1 MKILILG
8 AGQVGGT
15 LAENLAN
22 EANDITVVDSD
33 SARLRELQ
41 DRLDIRTMHGHAS
54 YPTNLQDAGAEDA
67 DMIIA
72 VTNSD
77 ETNMVACQVSKILY
91 KTPTTIC
98 RVRANAYLS
107 RKELFYN
114 KDMTKELDR
123 LRGFPVDVTI
133 SPEQLVTRHIRRLI
147 EYPGAL
153 QVLEFSKGL
162 ARLVAIRATQGG
174 PLVGHELSYLRT
186 HMPRI
191 DTRVAAIFRKDRA
204 IMPHGDTIIE
214 DGDEVFF
221 IAATD
226 HIRSVMS
233 ELQPLEKPYKRIF
246 ICGGGNIGFRLA
258 TDLEDRFQ
266 VKILERGHERCVML
280 SERLKKT
287 VVLEGSAADKDIL
300 LEENI
305 ENTDV
310 FCAVTNDDEANIMA
324 SLLAKRL
331 GVRKVLT
338 LINNPDY
345 VDLIQGGDIDVAISP
360 QQTTIGSLLT
370 HVRRGDVVNVHSLR
384 RGAAEAIEAI
394 AHGDHRSSKVVG
406 KRLDEINLPP
416 GTTIGAIVRHNDV
429 LIAHDHL
436 RVQPDDHV
444 ILFLVDKSRIR
455 EVEKL
460 FQVGLTFF

>member
-15 LAENLAN
+15 LAENLAS
-22 EANDITVVDSD
+22 EANDITVIDTD
-33 SARLRELQ
+33 AARLRELQ
-41 DRLDIRTMHGHAS
+41 DRLDIRTVQGMAS
-54 YPTNLQDAGAEDA
+54 YPTVLSQANAEDA
-67 DMIIA
+67 DMLIA

-77 ETNMVACQVSKILY
+77 ETNMVACQIANILY
-91 KTPTTIC
+91 NTPTKIS
-98 RVRANAYLS
+98 RVRASAYLS
-107 RKELFYN
+107 NNKLFGKEG
-114 KDMTKELDR
+114 
-123 LRGFPVDVTI
+123 GFPIDVMI
-133 SPEQLVTRHIRRLI
+133 SPEHLVTRHITRLI

-162 ARLVAIRATQGG
+162 VRLVAIRATEGG
-174 PLVGHELSYLRT
+174 PLVGRELSYLRT
-186 HMPRI
+186 HMPKVE
-191 DTRVAAIFRKDRA
+191 TRVAAIFRKDRA
-204 IMPHGDTIIE
+204 IMPRGDTILE

-221 IAATD
+221 IAGTD

-233 ELQPLEKPYKRIF
+233 ELQPLVKNYKRIF
-246 ICGGGNIGFRLA
+246 ICGGGNIGQRLA
-258 TDLEDRFQ
+258 HTLENRFQ
-266 VKILERGHERCVML
+266 VKLLERNHERCVLL
-280 SERLKKT
+280 SENLRKT
-287 VVLEGSAADKDIL
+287 VVLEGNAADKDIL

-305 ENTDV
+305 ESTDV

-331 GVRKVLT
+331 GARKVFT

-345 VDLIQGGDIDVAISP
+345 VDLIQGGEIDVAISP

-394 AHGDHRSSKVVG
+394 AHGDHKSSKVIG
-406 KRLDEINLPP
+406 RRLDEINLPQ
-416 GTTIGAIVRHNDV
+416 GATIGAIVRHNEV

-444 ILFLVDKSRIR
+444 ILFLVDKSRVR

-460 FQVGLTFF
+460 FAVGLTFF

>member
-1 MKILILG
+1 MKIIILG

-22 EANDITVVDSD
+22 EANDITVIDSD
-33 SARLRELQ
+33 GQRLRELQ
-41 DRLDIRTMHGHAS
+41 DRLDIRTVQGRGS
-54 YPTNLQDAGAEDA
+54 YPTVLRQAGAEDA
-67 DMIIA
+67 DMLIA
-72 VTNSD
+72 VTSSD
-77 ETNMVACQVSKILY
+77 EVNMVACQVAYSLFR
-91 KTPTTIC
+91 TPTKIS
-98 RVRANAYLS
+98 RVRANAYLA
-107 RKELFYN
+107 RRELF
-114 KDMTKELDR
+114 DES
-123 LRGFPVDVTI
+123 GFPVDVLI
-133 SPEQLVTRHIRRLI
+133 SPEQVVTEHITRLI

-162 ARLVAIRATQGG
+162 VRLVAIRATKGG
-174 PLVGHELSYLRT
+174 PLVGHELSFLRS
-186 HMPRI
+186 HMPKT
-191 DTRVAAIFRKDRA
+191 DTRVAAIFRKDRP
-204 IMPHGDTIIE
+204 IIPQGDTVIE

-221 IAATD
+221 IAGTD
-226 HIRSVMS
+226 HIRKVMS
-233 ELQPLEKPYKRIF
+233 ELQPLERPYKKIF
-246 ICGGGNIGFRLA
+246 ICGGGNIGQRLA
-258 TDLEDRFQ
+258 RTLEGRYQ
-266 VKILERGHERCVML
+266 VKLLERDRERCVML
-280 SERLKKT
+280 SESLRKT
-287 VVLEGSAADKDIL
+287 IVLEGNAANKDIL

-305 ENTDV
+305 EKTDV

-331 GVRKVLT
+331 GARKVLT

-345 VDLIQGGDIDVAISP
+345 VDLIQGGEIDVAISP

-370 HVRRGDVVNVHSLR
+370 HVRKGDVVNVHALR

-406 KRLDEINLPP
+406 KRLDEIQLPE
-416 GTTIGAIVRHNDV
+416 GTTIGAIVRHNEV
-429 LIAHDHL
+429 LIAHDHI

-455 EVEKL
+455 DVERL

>member
-15 LAENLAN
+15 LAENLAS
-22 EANDITVVDSD
+22 EANDITVVDTD
-33 SARLRELQ
+33 AVRLRELQ
-41 DRLDIRTMHGHAS
+41 DRLDIRTVQGKAS
-54 YPTNLQDAGAEDA
+54 YPTVLDQADADDA
-67 DMIIA
+67 DMLIA

-77 ETNMVACQVSKILY
+77 ETNMVACQIAAILY
-91 KTPTTIC
+91 STPTKIS
-98 RVRANAYLS
+98 RVRASAYISNHKLFG
-107 RKELFYN
+107 KEG
-114 KDMTKELDR
+114 
-123 LRGFPVDVTI
+123 GFPIDVMI
-133 SPEQLVTRHIRRLI
+133 SPEHLVTRHITRLV

-162 ARLVAIRATQGG
+162 VKLVAIRATEGG
-174 PLVGHELSYLRT
+174 PLVGRELSYLRT

-191 DTRVAAIFRKDRA
+191 ETRVAAIFRKDRA
-204 IMPHGDTIIE
+204 IMPHGDTVLE

-221 IAATD
+221 IAGAN

-233 ELQPLEKPYKRIF
+233 ELQPLVKNYKRVF
-246 ICGGGNIGFRLA
+246 ICGGGNIGQRLA
-258 TDLEDRFQ
+258 HTLENRYQ
-266 VKILERGHERCVML
+266 VKLLERNHERCVLL
-280 SERLKKT
+280 SENLRKT
-287 VVLEGSAADKDIL
+287 VVLEGNAADKDIL

-331 GVRKVLT
+331 GARKVFT

-345 VDLIQGGDIDVAISP
+345 VDLIQGGEIDVAISP

-394 AHGDHRSSKVVG
+394 AHGDQKSSKVVG
-406 KRLDEINLPP
+406 RRLDEINLPQ
-416 GTTIGAIVRHNDV
+416 GTTIGAIVRHNEV
-429 LIAHDHL
+429 LIAHNRL
-436 RVQPDDHV
+436 RIQPDDHV
-444 ILFLVDKSRIR
+444 ILFLVDKSRVR

-460 FQVGLTFF
+460 FSVGLTFF

>member
-22 EANDITVVDSD
+22 EANDITVVDND

-41 DRLDIRTMHGHAS
+41 DRLDIRTMHGRAS
-54 YPTNLQDAGAEDA
+54 YPTVLRQAGAEDA

-77 ETNMVACQVSKILY
+77 ETNMVACQVSKLLY

-98 RVRANAYLS
+98 RVRAGAYLA
-107 RKELFYN
+107 KPELFAN
-114 KDMTKELDR
+114 KDSDSPG
-123 LRGFPVDVTI
+123 GFPIDVLI
-133 SPEQLVTRHIRRLI
+133 SPEHLVTKHITRLI
-147 EYPGAL
+147 ENPGAL
-153 QVLEFSKGL
+153 QVLEFSEGL
-162 ARLVAIRATQGG
+162 TRLVALRATRGG
-174 PLVGHELSYLRT
+174 PLVGHELSYLRS
-186 HMPRI
+186 HMPKI
-191 DTRVAAIFRKDRA
+191 ETRVAAIFRKDRA
-204 IMPHGDTIIE
+204 IMPEGNTVIE

-221 IAATD
+221 IAAGD
-226 HIRSVMS
+226 HIKSVMS
-233 ELQPLEKPYKRIF
+233 ELQPLVKPYKRIF
-246 ICGGGNIGFRLA
+246 ICGGGNIGQRLA
-258 TDLEDRFQ
+258 HTLENRFQ
-266 VKILERGHERCVML
+266 VKLLERNHERCVML
-280 SERLKKT
+280 SENLRKT
-287 VVLEGSAADKDIL
+287 VVLEGNAANKDIL

-305 ENTDV
+305 ENIDV

-331 GVRKVLT
+331 GARKVLT

-406 KRLDEINLPP
+406 RRLDEINLPE
-416 GTTIGAIVRHNDV
+416 GTTIGAIVRRSEV

-436 RVQPDDHV
+436 RIQPDDHV
-444 ILFLVDKSRIR
+444 ILFLVDKTRVR

>member
-1 MKILILG
+1 MKIIILG

-22 EANDITVVDSD
+22 EANDITVIDSD
-33 SARLRELQ
+33 SSRLRELQ
-41 DRLDIRTMHGHAS
+41 DRLDIRTVQGRGS
-54 YPTNLQDAGAEDA
+54 YPSVLRQAGAEDA
-67 DMIIA
+67 DMLIA

-77 ETNMVACQVSKILY
+77 ETNMVACQVAYSLF
-91 KTPTTIC
+91 KTPTKIS
-98 RVRANAYLS
+98 RVRANAYLA
-107 RKELFYN
+107 RKELFST
-114 KDMTKELDR
+114 D
-123 LRGFPVDVTI
+123 GFPIDVLI
-133 SPEQLVTRHIRRLI
+133 SPEQVVTRHITRLI

-162 ARLVAIRATQGG
+162 ARLVAIQATKGG
-174 PLVGHELSYLRT
+174 PLVGHELSHLRT
-186 HMPRI
+186 HMPKI
-191 DTRVAAIFRKDRA
+191 DTRVAAIFRKDRP
-204 IMPHGDTIIE
+204 IIPQGDTVIE

-221 IAATD
+221 IAGTD

-246 ICGGGNIGFRLA
+246 ICGGGNIGQRLA
-258 TDLEDRFQ
+258 HNLENRYQ
-266 VKILERGHERCVML
+266 VKLIERNRDRCVML
-280 SERLKKT
+280 SENLRKT
-287 VVLEGSAADKDIL
+287 IVLQGNAANKDLL

-305 ENTDV
+305 ESTDV

-345 VDLIQGGDIDVAISP
+345 VDLIQGGEIDVAISP

-406 KRLDEINLPP
+406 KRLDEIPLPE
-416 GTTIGAIVRHNDV
+416 GTTIGAIVRHNEV

-455 EVEKL
+455 DVERL

>member
-1 MKILILG
+1 MKIIILG

-22 EANDITVVDSD
+22 EANDITVIDSD
-33 SARLRELQ
+33 GQRLRELQ
-41 DRLDIRTMHGHAS
+41 DRLDIRTVQGRGS
-54 YPTNLQDAGAEDA
+54 YPTILRQAGAEDA
-67 DMIIA
+67 DMLIA

-77 ETNMVACQVSKILY
+77 ETNMVACQVAYSLF
-91 KTPTTIC
+91 KTPTKIS
-98 RVRANAYLS
+98 RVRANAYLA
-107 RKELFYN
+107 RKELFG
-114 KDMTKELDR
+114 DS
-123 LRGFPVDVTI
+123 GFPVDVLI
-133 SPEQLVTRHIRRLI
+133 SPEQVVTEHITQLI

-162 ARLVAIRATQGG
+162 VRLVAIRATKGG
-174 PLVGHELSYLRT
+174 PLVGHELAFLRS
-186 HMPRI
+186 HMPKT
-191 DTRVAAIFRKDRA
+191 DTRVAAIFRKDRP
-204 IMPHGDTIIE
+204 IIPQGDTVIE

-221 IAATD
+221 IAGTD
-226 HIRSVMS
+226 HIRKVMS
-233 ELQPLEKPYKRIF
+233 ELQPLEKPYKRVF
-246 ICGGGNIGFRLA
+246 ICGGGNIGQRLA
-258 TDLEDRFQ
+258 RTLEDRYQ
-266 VKILERGHERCVML
+266 VKLLERDRERCVML
-280 SERLKKT
+280 SESLRKT
-287 VVLEGSAADKDIL
+287 IVLEGNAANKDIL

-305 ENTDV
+305 ERIDV

-331 GVRKVLT
+331 GARKVLT

-345 VDLIQGGDIDVAISP
+345 VDLIQGGEIDVAISP

-370 HVRRGDVVNVHSLR
+370 HVRKGDVVNVHALR

-406 KRLDEINLPP
+406 KRLDEIQLPE
-416 GTTIGAIVRHNDV
+416 GTTIGAIVRHNEV
-429 LIAHDHL
+429 LIAHDHI

-455 EVEKL
+455 DVERL

>member
-1 MKILILG
+1 MKIIILG

-22 EANDITVVDSD
+22 EANDITIIDSD
-33 SARLRELQ
+33 GTRLRELQ
-41 DRLDIRTMHGHAS
+41 DRLDIRTVQGRGS
-54 YPTNLQDAGAEDA
+54 YPSVLRQAGAEDA
-67 DMIIA
+67 DMLIA

-77 ETNMVACQVSKILY
+77 ETNMVACQVAYTLF
-91 KTPTTIC
+91 KTPTKIS
-98 RVRANAYLS
+98 RVRANAYLA
-107 RKELFYN
+107 RKELFGS
-114 KDMTKELDR
+114 D
-123 LRGFPVDVTI
+123 GFPVDVLI
-133 SPEQLVTRHIRRLI
+133 SPEQVVTRHITRLI

-162 ARLVAIRATQGG
+162 ARLVAIQATKGG

-186 HMPRI
+186 HMPKI
-191 DTRVAAIFRKDRA
+191 DTRVAAIFRKDRP
-204 IMPHGDTIIE
+204 IIPQGDTVIE

-221 IAATD
+221 IAGTD

-246 ICGGGNIGFRLA
+246 ICGGGNIGQRLA
-258 TDLEDRFQ
+258 HNLENRYQ
-266 VKILERGHERCVML
+266 VKLIERNRDRCVML
-280 SERLKKT
+280 SENLRKT
-287 VVLEGSAADKDIL
+287 IVLQGNAANKDLL

-305 ENTDV
+305 ESTDV

-345 VDLIQGGDIDVAISP
+345 VDLIQGGEIDVAISP

-406 KRLDEINLPP
+406 KRLDEITLPE
-416 GTTIGAIVRHNDV
+416 GTTIGAIVRHNEV

-455 EVEKL
+455 DVERL

>member
-1 MKILILG
+1 MKIIILG

-22 EANDITVVDSD
+22 EANDITIVDSD
-33 SARLRELQ
+33 SSRLRELQ
-41 DRLDIRTMHGHAS
+41 DRLDVRTVQGRGS
-54 YPTNLQDAGAEDA
+54 YPNILRQAGADDA
-67 DMIIA
+67 DMLIA
-72 VTNSD
+72 VTSSD
-77 ETNMVACQVSKILY
+77 EVNMVACQIASSLFR
-91 KTPTTIC
+91 TPTKIS
-98 RVRANAYLS
+98 RVRANAYLAHQD
-107 RKELFYN
+107 LFGPS
-114 KDMTKELDR
+114 
-123 LRGFPVDVTI
+123 GFPIDVLI
-133 SPEQLVTRHIRRLI
+133 SPEQVVTQHITRLI

-162 ARLVAIRATQGG
+162 VRLVAIRATLGG
-174 PLVGHELSYLRT
+174 PLVGHELSFLRE
-186 HMPRI
+186 HMPKT
-191 DTRVAAIFRKDRA
+191 DTRVAAIFRRDRP
-204 IMPHGDTIIE
+204 IIPQGSTVIE

-221 IAATD
+221 IAGAD
-226 HIRSVMS
+226 HIRRVMS
-233 ELQPLEKPYKRIF
+233 ELQPLEKPYKRVMIA
-246 ICGGGNIGFRLA
+246 GGGNIGHRLA
-258 TDLEDRFQ
+258 HTLEKRYQ
-266 VKILERGHERCVML
+266 VKIIERDYDRCTFL
-280 SERLKKT
+280 AENLDKAI
-287 VVLEGSAADKDIL
+287 VLQGNSANKDL
-300 LEENI
+300 LVEENI

-331 GVRKVLT
+331 GVRKVMT

-370 HVRRGDVVNVHSLR
+370 HVRRGDVVNVHALR

-406 KRLDEINLPP
+406 RRLDEISLPE
-416 GTTIGAIVRHNDV
+416 GTTIGAIVRNNEV
-429 LIAHDHL
+429 LIAHDHV
-436 RVQPDDHV
+436 RIQPDDHV

-455 EVEKL
+455 EVERL

>member
-15 LAENLAN
+15 LAENLAS
-22 EANDITVVDSD
+22 EANDITVVDTD
-33 SARLRELQ
+33 AVRLRELQ
-41 DRLDIRTMHGHAS
+41 DRLDIRTVQGKAS
-54 YPTNLQDAGAEDA
+54 YPTVLDQADADDA
-67 DMIIA
+67 DMLIA

-77 ETNMVACQVSKILY
+77 ETNMVACQIAAILY
-91 KTPTTIC
+91 STPTKIS
-98 RVRANAYLS
+98 RVRASAYISNHKLFG
-107 RKELFYN
+107 KEG
-114 KDMTKELDR
+114 
-123 LRGFPVDVTI
+123 GFPIDVMI
-133 SPEQLVTRHIRRLI
+133 SPEHLVTRHITRLV

-162 ARLVAIRATQGG
+162 VKLVAIRATEGG
-174 PLVGHELSYLRT
+174 PLVGRELSYLRT

-191 DTRVAAIFRKDRA
+191 ETRVAAIFRKDRA
-204 IMPHGDTIIE
+204 IMPHGDTVLE

-221 IAATD
+221 IAGAN

-233 ELQPLEKPYKRIF
+233 ELQPLVKNYKRVF
-246 ICGGGNIGFRLA
+246 ICGGGNIGQRLA
-258 TDLEDRFQ
+258 HTLENRYQ
-266 VKILERGHERCVML
+266 VKLLERNHERCVQL
-280 SERLKKT
+280 SENLRKT
-287 VVLEGSAADKDIL
+287 VVLEGNAADKDIL

-331 GVRKVLT
+331 GARKVFT

-345 VDLIQGGDIDVAISP
+345 VDLIQGGEIDVAISP

-394 AHGDHRSSKVVG
+394 AHGDQKSSKVVG
-406 KRLDEINLPP
+406 RRLDEINLPQ
-416 GTTIGAIVRHNDV
+416 GTTIGAIVRHNEV
-429 LIAHDHL
+429 LIAHNRL
-436 RVQPDDHV
+436 RIQPDDHV
-444 ILFLVDKSRIR
+444 ILFLVDKSRVR

-460 FQVGLTFF
+460 FSVGLTFF